1 MDAVGGSSGAGTEIY
16 AMKKAMEV
24 ESAVISKLL
33 ENDVSSLASGQVS
46 GAELTGMGQN
56 LDIRA

>member
-1 MDAVGGSSGAGTEIY
+1 MDAISGTASSGTEIY

-24 ESAVISKLL
+24 DSAMIAKLL

-46 GAELTGMGQN
+46 GAELTGLGQN
-56 LDIRA
+56 LDVQA